1 LELLSPYLSQ
11 TYSKTDEIK
20 NETVKQILLTLETEG
35 KRKVQDEKQL
45 KLFCL
50 QRTIMNLSEKIELLI
65 KRKQLSASQFADK
78 LGIPRSSISHIL
90 SGRNKPSLDVVQ
102 KILRVFPEITAEDLL
117 FEDRTLGSLAVVKE
131 IVTTPTTPS
140 LFDPVLPTPSESVK
154 NILPEQ
160 TIVQSNLR
168 RTRESNNSE
177 RVSSVPLA
185 VSDINPTYLEK
196 KIERVL
202 IFYSDGTFSESK
214 PQS

>member
-1 LELLSPYLSQ
+1 
-11 TYSKTDEIK
+11 
-20 NETVKQILLTLETEG
+20 
-35 KRKVQDEKQL
+35 
-45 KLFCL
+45 
-50 QRTIMNLSEKIELLI
+50 MNLSEKIELLI

-102 KILRVFPEITAEDLL
+102 KVLRVFPEITAEDLL
-117 FEDRTLGSLAVVKE
+117 FEDRTLGSLATAKE
-131 IVTTPTTPS
+131 VIPVPSTPS
-140 LFDPVLPTPSESVK
+140 LFDPILPTPSESVK
-154 NILPEQ
+154 NNSSEQ

-168 RTRESNNSE
+168 RTRESSQVARNSN
-177 RVSSVPLA
+177 VPVFTSVA
-185 VSDINPTYLEK
+185 NPTYLEK

>member
-1 LELLSPYLSQ
+1 
-11 TYSKTDEIK
+11 
-20 NETVKQILLTLETEG
+20 
-35 KRKVQDEKQL
+35 
-45 KLFCL
+45 
-50 QRTIMNLSEKIELLI
+50 MNLSEKIELLI

-117 FEDRTLGSLAVVKE
+117 FEDRTLGSVAIAKE
-131 IVTTPTTPS
+131 IIAAPSTPS
-140 LFDPVLPTPSESVK
+140 LFDPILPSPSESVK
-154 NILPEQ
+154 NNSPEQ

-168 RTRESNNSE
+168 RTKESSLVERNSNVP
-177 RVSSVPLA
+177 VSTSVA
-185 VSDINPTYLEK
+185 NPTYLEK

-202 IFYSDGTFSESK
+202 IFYTDGTFSESK

>member
-1 LELLSPYLSQ
+1 
-11 TYSKTDEIK
+11 
-20 NETVKQILLTLETEG
+20 
-35 KRKVQDEKQL
+35 
-45 KLFCL
+45 
-50 QRTIMNLSEKIELLI
+50 MNLSEKIELLI

-117 FEDRTLGSLAVVKE
+117 FEDRTLGSLAVTME

-140 LFDPVLPTPSESVK
+140 LFDPILPTPSESVK

-177 RVSSVPLA
+177 RVSSVPPA
-185 VSDINPTYLEK
+185 TSDVNPSYLEK

>member
-1 LELLSPYLSQ
+1 
-11 TYSKTDEIK
+11 
-20 NETVKQILLTLETEG
+20 
-35 KRKVQDEKQL
+35 
-45 KLFCL
+45 
-50 QRTIMNLSEKIELLI
+50 MNLSDKIELLI

-117 FEDRTLGSLAVVKE
+117 FEDRTLGSLATAKE
-131 IVTTPTTPS
+131 IIPVPSTPS
-140 LFDPVLPTPSESVK
+140 LFDPILPTPSESVK
-154 NILPEQ
+154 NNSSEQ

-168 RTRESNNSE
+168 RTRESSQVARNSN
-177 RVSSVPLA
+177 VPVFTSVA
-185 VSDINPTYLEK
+185 NPTYLEK